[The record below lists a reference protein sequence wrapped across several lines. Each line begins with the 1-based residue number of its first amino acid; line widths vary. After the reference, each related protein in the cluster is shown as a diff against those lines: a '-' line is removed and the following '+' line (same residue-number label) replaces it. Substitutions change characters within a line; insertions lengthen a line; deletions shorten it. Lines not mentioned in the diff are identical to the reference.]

1 MRPRALHPRPRA
13 LLLAFLGALGVALLA
28 AVPAS
33 ADWLSPESGPTQSAQ
48 KVDTLYWIITA
59 LAIPIFLGVEGAL
72 IYALVKFRARKGAVP
87 AQIRGNTRLEIGW
100 TVAAGVVV
108 VILAVV
114 TFAFLPGIR
123 NPPDSGPGGLD
134 VQQAGL
140 TSSSGVESGAG
151 RQPPVPDDGQAL
163 NIDVNGLQYVWRY
176 TYPDGDD
183 NPVNNVFAYEE
194 MVVPVNTTVVLAIRG
209 QDVIHSWWI
218 PALGGK
224 FDAVPGY
231 TNSMWFKVTEP
242 GVWDGQCA
250 ELCGRNHA
258 DMVASVRAVEPAEF
272 EAWLARKRQEI
283 GTANQAAAQ
292 QREQVEAGRPPTEP
306 GG

>member
-1 MRPRALHPRPRA
+1 VRSTALHPRSRA
-13 LLLAFLGALGVALLA
+13 ALLA
-28 AVPAS
+28 LLGAVGVTLLAAMPAS
-33 ADWLSPESGPTQSAQ
+33 ADWLSPEAGPTENAQ
-48 KVDTLYWIITA
+48 KIDTLYWIIMA
-59 LAIPIFLGVEGAL
+59 VAIPIFLGVEGAL

-100 TVAAGVVV
+100 TVGAA
-108 VILAVV
+108 VIVIVLAVV
-114 TFAFLPGIR
+114 TFAFLPTIR
-123 NPPDSGPGGLD
+123 TPPNSGPGALD
-134 VQQAGL
+134 LQQAGL
-140 TSSSGVESGAG
+140 TASPVVESGAG
-151 RQPPVPDDGQAL
+151 REPPVPPDGQAL

-183 NPVNNVFAYEE
+183 NPLNNVFAYEE
-194 MVVPVNTTVVLAIRG
+194 MVVPVDTTVVLFIRS

-231 TNSMWFKVTEP
+231 INYAWFKITEP
-242 GVWDGQCA
+242 GEWDGQCA

-258 DMVASVRAVEPAEF
+258 NMVATVRAVPPAEF
-272 EAWLARKRQEI
+272 QSWLAGKRREI
-283 GTANQAAAQ
+283 DAANQAAAA
-292 QREQVEAGRPPTEP
+292 QREQVEAGRPPTQP

>member
-1 MRPRALHPRPRA
+1 MKPKARPPRTRAVLFA
-13 LLLAFLGALGVALLA
+13 LLGALGVALLA

-33 ADWLSPESGPTQSAQ
+33 ADWLSPEAGPTDNAQ
-48 KVDTLYWIITA
+48 KVDTLYWIVTA
-59 LAIPIFLGVEGAL
+59 LTIPIFLGVEGAL
-72 IYALVKFRARKGAVP
+72 LYALVKFRARKGAVP

-108 VILAVV
+108 IVLAVV
-114 TFAFLPGIR
+114 TFAFLPAIR

-140 TSSSGVESGAG
+140 TSSAVVSSDAG

-183 NPVNNVFAYEE
+183 NPVNNVFAYEQ
-194 MVVPVNTTVVLAIRG
+194 MVVPTNTTVVLAIRA

-218 PALGGK
+218 PALGPK

-231 TNSMWFKVTEP
+231 TNSTWFQITEP
-242 GVWDGQCA
+242 GVWHGQCA

-258 DMVASVRAVEPAEF
+258 DMVASVKAVPPAEF
-272 EAWLARKRQEI
+272 QAWLSGKRQEI
-283 GTANQAAAQ
+283 DAANQAAAQ
-292 QREQVEAGRPPTEP
+292 QREQVEAGQPPTQP